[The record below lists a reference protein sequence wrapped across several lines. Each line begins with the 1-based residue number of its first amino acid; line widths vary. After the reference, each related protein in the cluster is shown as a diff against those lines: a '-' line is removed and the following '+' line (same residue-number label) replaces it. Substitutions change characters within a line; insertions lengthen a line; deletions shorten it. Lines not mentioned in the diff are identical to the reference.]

1 VIAVAQKDCC
11 LLLQGT
17 VPPPEQISL
26 LMLTTFASQEL
37 DAVRLGTLGGCSGI
51 RGQASAGYIFEKAD
65 EQLVYTLDAVCSF

>member
-17 VPPPEQISL
+17 VPPPVQISL
-26 LMLTTFASQEL
+26 LMQTTFASQEL
-37 DAVRLGTLGGCSGI
+37 VAVHLGTLGGCSGT

-65 EQLVYTLDAVCSF
+65 E